1 MTSNPLPYR
10 QNVCMLIFNQDF
22 KLFLGER
29 AGESGIWQFPQGG
42 VEDDSSSIEQ
52 NVYREAEE
60 ELGAPASLFK
70 IERKLKHSHQYDFD
84 NPPAYSIG
92 KFRGQ
97 KQSFWLVR
105 FLGNDSEIILDK
117 YHAEF
122 QSWCWA
128 DIELVKS
135 KAEKKRLPGYLG
147 ALLEFE
153 TYKSTLIA

>member
-1 MTSNPLPYR
+1 MTSSSLPYR
-10 QNVCMLIFNQDF
+10 QNVCMLIFNHEF

-29 AGESGIWQFPQGG
+29 AGEKGIWQFPQGG
-42 VEDDSSSIEQ
+42 IEDDSTSLEE

-60 ELGAPASLFK
+60 ELGAAASLFK
-70 IERKLKHSHQYDFD
+70 IERRLNHSHQYDFD

-97 KQSFWLVR
+97 KQSFWLLR
-105 FLGNDSEIILDK
+105 FLGDDSDIILDR

-122 QSWCWA
+122 QQWCWA
-128 DIELVKS
+128 DVELVKI
-135 KAEKKRLPGYLG
+135 KAEQKRLPGYLG

-153 TYKSTLIA
+153 AYKAQIAV